1 MLSIHFNVTLLQ
13 AIQYST
19 LQTHFSVT
27 QLGPIQFGTL
37 YTHFSLTLLQGI
49 QYGMLQ
55 AISVWTLWTRPS
67 LVANSRQ
74 HPLSPF
80 ALIIWIKHI
89 RTYTGTI
96 SIWPVKSYD
105 GFQMHNTLR
114 HLTTLWTILIKF
126 CKKNHAKGSYRSAIF
141 VKLRSPNGAAQ
152 IVKYWTV
159 LKICRTK
166 CLYWNIK
173 LYLKIRTKC
182 LNALT
187 LWLFFSTYAL
197 QFKTLLR
204 FRESVFTSYQN
215 KV

>member
-1 MLSIHFNVTLLQ
+1 
-13 AIQYST
+13 
-19 LQTHFSVT
+19 
-27 QLGPIQFGTL
+27 
-37 YTHFSLTLLQGI
+37 
-49 QYGMLQ
+49 MLQ

-173 LYLKIRTKC
+173 LYLKTRTKC

-187 LWLFFSTYAL
+187 LWLFFQRMHYSLRHYYASGNRCSHL
-197 QFKTLLR
+197 TKIRYNTCVIFPLSLLPDEGS
-204 FRESVFTSYQN
+204 FIGQPQQVA
-215 KV
+215 